1 MAKTNSLIESVAYY
15 AIRGIAGVL
24 RRLPVNMALAFG
36 RGVAWIMFYVDRRH
50 KAMAY
55 ANITK
60 AVGQDKSPRD
70 LRRITYGLYET
81 IGMNLV
87 ELFRLKDMTRELY
100 DQFVE
105 IEGVEHVRKAV
116 EAGNGC
122 ILLAMHMGNW
132 ELANIYCAL
141 HDIPYKVLVRRQ
153 PGFERLNDLLNSY
166 RSCNGTVVIKR
177 GGGTRELIKSLK
189 ENQVIAMV
197 VDQGG
202 RQGVRVPFFGRKA
215 SMSSGAIRIAMKM
228 KVPII
233 VSVMTRKDGPYHHIK
248 AHKRLDLVDTGNPDK
263 DIEENLRRAV
273 RIFEDHARKYPH
285 EYVWTYKVW
294 KYSDQTS
301 ITILSD
307 GRTGHIRQ
315 SQAVAKWTQQALEE
329 RKIGSKVDICE
340 IRYRSKKHRTWFALL
355 YQVWGWYFL
364 YGRHEILKKFLTDDS
379 YERFNQVR
387 SDYIISCGTGMAP
400 LNHLLSRNLQAKSI
414 AICKPGLMHTKHFD
428 IVFLPQHDV
437 VSDEYI
443 SEKVKIIRGAPNLI
457 TPDYLSEQKDLLL
470 KRFSHLKTKVRFKIG
485 LLIGG
490 DAKGMYVGEDQIRL
504 ILRQIK
510 EAQKA
515 IDADLLVT
523 TSRRTPAFIDQ
534 LLVRKL
540 RKDPRCPLLVL
551 PNREEVPEA
560 VGGIMALCDLLIVSG
575 DSISMVSEAAS
586 SGKKTIVFFPKTQEV
601 ILHAGN
607 KHWKFIH
614 KLNDQGYILASQAKD
629 VGRSIFDIVKQKIN
643 TRPLDDNKTI
653 HKAVRKII

>member
-15 AIRGIAGVL
+15 GVKGIAGIL
-24 RRLPVNMALAFG
+24 RRLPVNAALAVG
-36 RGVAWIMFYVDRRH
+36 RGIAWIMFYADRKH

-60 AVGQDKSPRD
+60 AFAHEKSPREI
-70 LRRITYGLYET
+70 RRITLGLYET
-81 IGMNLV
+81 IGLNLV
-87 ELFRLKDMTRELY
+87 ELFRLNDMTQELY
-100 DQFVE
+100 DHYVE
-105 IEGVEHVRKAV
+105 SEGIEHIDKAV
-116 EAGNGC
+116 AEGRGC

-132 ELANIYCAL
+132 ELANIFCAL
-141 HDIPYKVLVRRQ
+141 HGFPYKVLVRRQ
-153 PGFERLNDLLNSY
+153 PGFERLNDLLNTY

-177 GGGTRELIKSLK
+177 GGGTRELIRSLK

-228 KVPII
+228 KVPVLVSII
-233 VSVMTRKDGPYHHIK
+233 TRKNGPFHHIK
-248 AHKRLDLVDTGNPDK
+248 AYKPLNLVDTGNPEQ
-263 DIEENLRRAV
+263 DIEQNLQQAV
-273 RIFEDHARKYPH
+273 RIFEEHAHRHPD

-294 KYSDQTS
+294 KYSDQTR

-315 SQAVAKWTQQALEE
+315 SQAVAKWTQKALEE
-329 RKIGSKVDICE
+329 RNIGSTVEICE
-340 IRYRSKKHRTWFALL
+340 LQYRSKKHRTWFALL
-355 YQVWGWYFL
+355 YQVFGWFLL
-364 YGRHEILKKFLTDDS
+364 YGRHEVLKKFLTDDS
-379 YERFNQVR
+379 YARFNKVR
-387 SDYIISCGTGMAP
+387 SDYIISTGTGMAP
-400 LNHLLSRNLQAKSI
+400 LNHLLSRNLQAKSVV
-414 AICKPGLMHTKHFD
+414 ICKPGLMHTNKFD

-457 TPDYLSEQKDLLL
+457 TTEYLNEQKELLL
-470 KRFSHLKTKVRFKIG
+470 KRYSHLKTKVRFKIG

-490 DAKGMYVGEDQIRL
+490 DAKGMYVGEDQVRL
-504 ILRQIK
+504 VLRQIK
-510 EAQKA
+510 EAQKG

-523 TSRRTPAFIDQ
+523 TSRRTPPYIDQ
-534 LLVRKL
+534 LLARKL

-551 PNREEVPEA
+551 PNREDVPEA
-560 VGGIMALCDLLIVSG
+560 VGGILALCDLLIVSG

-586 SGKKTIVFFPKTQEV
+586 SGKKTIVFFPKTKEV